1 MAFMTQAA
9 DDEAVFNANITA
21 KWHTYIYVMTSVQAL
36 MFYIAV
42 LHNFAVVI
50 GW

>member
-1 MAFMTQAA
+1 MTQAA
-9 DDEAVFNANITA
+9 DDKAALNANITA

-36 MFYIAV
+36 ILNIAV